1 MQAEITMQRA
11 TTRLC
16 IQCGLFL
23 LQHGAE
29 SALVEELSTRLGLAL
44 GMDSVE
50 SAISSN
56 AIVLTTI
63 KDGQCLTSTRKNH
76 DRGINM
82 HVVTEVQHI
91 VILAEHKLLD
101 LKEIEKRFNQ
111 IKPALLNKS

>member
-1 MQAEITMQRA
+1 MQADRAVQR
-11 TTRLC
+11 TITRLC

-29 SALVEELSTRLGLAL
+29 SALVEELSTRLGRAL

-63 KDGQCLTSTRKNH
+63 KDGECLTSTRKNI

-91 VILAEHKLLD
+91 VIMAEHKLLD
-101 LKEIEKRFNQ
+101 YKDVEKRFTQ
-111 IKPALLNKS
+111 IKPLRYP